1 MLLKPKLHK
10 NQSDFCFFTLSVI
23 EAENAEFQ
31 HNKNKNINLD
41 IKMSY
46 KHKQIFNYKT
56 KISPLKAQVNNLM
69 Q

>member
-1 MLLKPKLHK
+1 M
-10 NQSDFCFFTLSVI
+10 STLSVI